1 MLQQDPEGDLLRVDD
16 LWNPSAAA
24 GEMSSFSSWGPTD
37 GLTLK
42 PEITGIGGNVFS
54 AYYGDY
60 FAVAS
65 GTSMSSPAV
74 AATAA
79 LVKQYLKTTDM
90 DEDQLAHAVNCLL
103 MSTATPI
110 LDEAHGVYYPVR
122 RQGAGLANAAAAIAS
137 QAYIQ
142 VKDTNKAKLELGDDP
157 DRTGT
162 YSMTFQVVNFSD
174 TQKTYTLDTTV
185 LGQVAQGG
193 QIKQNQVTYLVSS
206 HARELDAQVVS
217 NAQNGQVT
225 VPANA
230 TADVTVTVTL
240 SDADRAY
247 IDERFPYGSYVE
259 GFVQH
264 L

>member
-1 MLQQDPEGDLLRVDD
+1 
-16 LWNPSAAA
+16 
-24 GEMSSFSSWGPTD
+24 
-37 GLTLK
+37 
-42 PEITGIGGNVFS
+42 
-54 AYYGDY
+54 
-60 FAVAS
+60 
-65 GTSMSSPAV
+65 
-74 AATAA
+74 
-79 LVKQYLKTTDM
+79 
-90 DEDQLAHAVNCLL
+90 

-157 DRTGT
+157 DRTGV

-193 QIKQNQVTYLVSS
+193 QIKHGQVTYLVSS
-206 HARELDAQVVS
+206 HGKELDAQVVS
-217 NAQNGQVT
+217 NAPNGQIT

-230 TADVTVTVTL
+230 NCRRH
-240 SDADRAY
+240 SDGD
-247 IDERFPYGSYVE
+247 PVG
-259 GFVQH
+259 G
-264 L
+264 

>member
-1 MLQQDPEGDLLRVDD
+1 
-16 LWNPSAAA
+16 
-24 GEMSSFSSWGPTD
+24 
-37 GLTLK
+37 
-42 PEITGIGGNVFS
+42 
-54 AYYGDY
+54 
-60 FAVAS
+60 
-65 GTSMSSPAV
+65 
-74 AATAA
+74 
-79 LVKQYLKTTDM
+79 
-90 DEDQLAHAVNCLL
+90 

-157 DRTGT
+157 DRTGV

-193 QIKQNQVTYLVSS
+193 QIKHGQVTYLVSS
-206 HARELDAQVVS
+206 PGKELDAQVVS
-217 NAQNGQVT
+217 MPQMVRLRYR
-225 VPANA
+225 PMP

-240 SDADRAY
+240 SEADRAY

-259 GFVQH
+259 G
-264 L
+264 LCSC